1 MALSDIFTMP
11 FFFSLGLTLLIVGL
25 LGMFFIQKFQEQNHK
40 IASMLGLVSTMAEE
54 LNFIRGR
61 LQYGVQQGGNGNHM
75 TVSENNTS
83 MVNLIPVSDGEDSDE
98 DEDDNDDDED
108 DEDDEDDDDDDKD
121 EEPENTIIELSNQSV
136 KVINFGEVFDSALE
150 NHNIESLNEKS
161 DQEPDNDEDDAE
173 EDDDEEDDH
182 EENDDGD
189 EDIVEDDE
197 DDIDNSNIQLLEMD
211 VLQELQEPEE
221 EQAVKEVQPSVKSI
235 NIVTLE
241 ESMIDYKKMSLQ
253 KLKSIALSKGLIQE
267 SSKATKN
274 AILKL
279 LGVE

>member
-11 FFFSLGLTLLIVGL
+11 FFFSLGITLLIVGL
-25 LGMFFIQKFQEQNHK
+25 LGMYFIQKFQEQNHK

-61 LQYGVQQGGNGNHM
+61 LQYGVQQGGTNNPI
-75 TVSENNTS
+75 TVVENNAS
-83 MVNLIPVSDGEDSDE
+83 MVNLIPVSDGEDD
-98 DEDDNDDDED
+98 DEDDEDD
-108 DEDDEDDDDDDKD
+108 DEDDEDDDDDDD
-121 EEPENTIIELSNQSV
+121 DNEDEPENTIIELSNQSV

-150 NHNIESLNEKS
+150 NHNIESLNEE
-161 DQEPDNDEDDAE
+161 DDVEEDNNNNEDDDNEDADDDEDEEDDNDEEDYNDEDD
-173 EDDDEEDDH
+173 D
-182 EENDDGD
+182 
-189 EDIVEDDE
+189 
-197 DDIDNSNIQLLEMD
+197 DDIDNTNIQLLEMD
-211 VLQELQEPEE
+211 VLEEFQEEE
-221 EQAVKEVQPSVKSI
+221 EQEKSLDVSQPVVKSI

-253 KLKSIALSKGLIQE
+253 KLKSIAVSKGLIQE